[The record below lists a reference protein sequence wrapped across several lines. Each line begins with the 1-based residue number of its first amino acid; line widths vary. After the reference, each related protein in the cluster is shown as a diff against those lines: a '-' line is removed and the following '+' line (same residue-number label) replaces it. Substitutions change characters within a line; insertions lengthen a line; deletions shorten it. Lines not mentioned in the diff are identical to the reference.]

1 VVHPPLLR
9 RMAKWLVVTSTGKLY
24 DGPRRTLTLSAKA
37 STIHARAILILCE
50 YIVVVGDRDVVRLD
64 IL

>member
-1 VVHPPLLR
+1 
-9 RMAKWLVVTSTGKLY
+9 MAKWLVVTSTGKLY